1 MRATIARLPGSDRGH
16 PPRPDR
22 GPRAAPRRA
31 PARLAALVASL
42 MLAGTV
48 GQATAQGSLAL
59 ALAAPPG
66 AAPGAASP
74 AGPDDAIRT
83 MIERAV
89 GPGRRVEVKV
99 GQLDPRLQLAPCRR
113 AEPYLPTGVRLW
125 GRASIGVRCVDGATW
140 AVLLPVTV
148 SVYGPALVA
157 TAPVA
162 AGAAPAPSD
171 FVIEEIDLTREPT
184 PVVEDPAE
192 LAGKT
197 MLRPLAP
204 GQALRRDAMRTPPA
218 VAAGDPV
225 RIVIQGQG
233 FTITGEGI
241 AMSAAAEGQKL
252 RVRTENGRVVTGE
265 VSGRTVELR
274 H

>member
-1 MRATIARLPGSDRGH
+1 MRASSIERLSHQGH
-16 PPRPDR
+16 
-22 GPRAAPRRA
+22 GAASRRA
-31 PARLAALVASL
+31 PAGLAALMTAL
-42 MLAGTV
+42 TLALAGAP
-48 GQATAQGSLAL
+48 GKASAQASL
-59 ALAAPPG
+59 ALAAPVG
-66 AAPGAASP
+66 ASPAAAVP

-89 GPGRRVEVKV
+89 GAGRRVEVKV

-113 AEPYLPTGVRLW
+113 AEPYLPTGTRLW
-125 GRASIGVRCVDGATW
+125 GRASIGVRCVDGAGW

-157 TAPVA
+157 TSALA

-171 FVIEEIDLTREPT
+171 FALEEIDLTREPT
-184 PVVEDPAE
+184 PVAEDPSE
-192 LAGKT
+192 LAGKV

-204 GQALRRDAMRTPPA
+204 GQALRRDAMRAPPA
-218 VAAGDPV
+218 VTAGDPV
-225 RIVIQGQG
+225 RIVIQGPG
-233 FTITGEGI
+233 FTITGEGV

-274 H
+274 L